1 MSSEISGGAPAP
13 AAPSTSEAAP
23 STGESVATPQGGS
36 SESAPSGSFDFSG
49 WDGNRDSLPSE
60 HHSVFDAIKKVNDIS
75 SQEAVAGKKLQD
87 YLKNQIYQQNQQQP
101 VTNREQSGS
110 DDPLTR
116 EQAMD
121 LFRKEESDKK
131 QRNLVESFRTSML
144 DVVGKPQ
151 KYGEATVAFASEG
164 EVDQFRKFVGET
176 LNGGLT
182 AADMLLLFRKDNI
195 FQQIKDAGAKGFER
209 KLSNNRPSNATG
221 SGVET
226 RSSNVPADSGD
237 GKHRKNRA
245 PRTAELLQANNPE
258 LYKAIVD
265 GTEKL
270 F

>member
-23 STGESVATPQGGS
+23 SAAPTPTGGP

-49 WDGNRDSLPSE
+49 WNGDRDSLPNE
-60 HHSVFDAIKKVNDIS
+60 HHSVFDAIQKVNDAS
-75 SQEAVAGKKLQD
+75 KQEANAGKKLQD

-101 VTNREQSGS
+101 VTQREQPS
-110 DDPLTR
+110 DDGPLTR
-116 EQAMD
+116 EQAMS
-121 LFRKEESDKK
+121 LFKKEESEKK
-131 QRNLVESFRTSML
+131 QRQLVENFRTSML

-151 KYGEATVAFASEG
+151 KYGDATVAFASEG

-182 AADMLLLFRKDNI
+182 ATDMLLLFRKDNI
-195 FQQIKDAGAKGFER
+195 FQQIRDAGAKGFER

-221 SGVET
+221 NSVET
-226 RSSNVPADSGD
+226 RTSNVPADSGD
-237 GKHRKNRA
+237 GNRRKNRA

-265 GTEKL
+265 GSEKL